1 MKTLKIFLL
10 SIIAIYL
17 IAWCINNAYTIV
29 DGGKG
34 EAGIRVTMGHITPKT
49 YLNGP
54 VFRVPFISYVDKMNI
69 RQQAYSSDTMQIKT
83 KNFQEVSFSCVII
96 CEPNKNRVHELYAN
110 VGKEYQPVIL
120 TPLIEDAVK
129 EVIGKYN
136 IQFLV
141 ESREK
146 VREAAL
152 YIVKDQLAK
161 DDLLQVKDFRFQTL
175 KFSPEFEKMA
185 EEVALADLSVKKA
198 TFETDRVTQEA
209 KQNYLRLEAAAK
221 AAGLELKLKSE
232 ALKNPLII
240 NYELMKAIQKWDGK
254 LNLPSTLMTGS
265 NGNSILPIIPVNP
278 VTNNK

>member
-1 MKTLKIFLL
+1 MKTVKIFLL
-10 SIIAIYL
+10 SVIAIYL
-17 IAWCINNAYTIV
+17 VAWCVSNAYTVV

-34 EAGIRVTMGHITPKT
+34 EAGIKVTMGYITPQT

-54 VFRVPFISYVDKMNI
+54 VFRIPFISYVDKMNI
-69 RQQAYSSDTMQIKT
+69 RQQAYNSDTMQIKT
-83 KNFQEVSFSCVII
+83 KNFQEISFSCVII
-96 CEPNKNRVHELYAN
+96 YEPNKKRVHELYAN

-152 YIVKDQLAK
+152 YIVQDQLTK
-161 DDLLQVKDFRFQTL
+161 DELLRVKDFRFQTL

-185 EEVALADLSVKKA
+185 EEVALANLSIKKA
-198 TFETDRVTQEA
+198 TFETDRVAQEA
-209 KQNYLRLEAAAK
+209 QQNYLRLKAAAE

-232 ALKNPLII
+232 ALKNPLIL

-265 NGNSILPIIPVNP
+265 NGSSILPIIPVNP
-278 VTNNK
+278 AKINK